1 MNVNSEPMADI
12 VERESKFAEQFA
24 EQFKQ
29 ALKQE
34 KQPSKSYEEAAE
46 IAATEKAKQEKQRTR
61 RMKQDIKLRK
71 RYSKKIDFLVVIWVI
86 FIAWILVSAGLK
98 TIFLPFMPPDC
109 LRPFS
114 LDNSVLI
121 ALISGASINIIGLM
135 VIVARYLFPSGDKT
149 KCRNYE
155 E

>member
-1 MNVNSEPMADI
+1 MSVNSDSQANNIERDPQI
-12 VERESKFAEQFA
+12 VNQLE
-24 EQFKQ
+24 Q

-34 KQPSKSYEEAAE
+34 EQPSQSYEEPAE
-46 IAATEKAKQEKQRTR
+46 IAAVEKAKQEKQKTL
-61 RMKQDIKLRK
+61 MMEQAIELRN
-71 RYSKKIDFLVVIWVI
+71 RYSKNIEYLVIGWVI
-86 FIAWILVSAGLK
+86 FIAWILISAGTK
-98 TIFLPFMPPDC
+98 TVFMPLIPPNC
-109 LRPFS
+109 LRPFF

-135 VIVARYLFPSGDKT
+135 VIVARYLFPDGTKI